1 MKGVV
6 FTEFLDLVESNYGME
21 VADRVLTKGFPNDT
35 GFTSVG
41 TYDHRIL
48 ISLIMEFSDAI
59 GKSPQDVVF
68 IFGKHLFHRLRE
80 IYPESTNG
88 VNSSIDLVLKVEAV
102 IHDEV
107 LKLYPDAEVPS
118 FAFPASPDGTFQV
131 EYLSARPFADLA
143 EGLLQGCIEH
153 FGDKLQLERTDL
165 EGEPGTHAL
174 FRFRPLPVT

>member
-6 FTEFLDLVESNYGME
+6 FTEFLDLVESSYGME
-21 VADRVLTKGFPNDT
+21 VADRVLTKGFPTDS

-59 GKSPQDVVF
+59 GKSPRDV
-68 IFGKHLFHRLRE
+68 ILLFGKHLFHRLRE
-80 IYPESTNG
+80 IYPESTKG
-88 VNSSIDLVLKVEAV
+88 VTSAVELVLKVEAV

-118 FAFPASPDGTFQV
+118 FEFPASADGTFQI

-143 EGLLQGCIEH
+143 EGLLQGCIDH
-153 FGDKLQLERTDL
+153 FGDPVQLERIDL
-165 EGEPGTHAL
+165 QGTPGTHAL
-174 FRFRPLPVT
+174 FRFCPKPV